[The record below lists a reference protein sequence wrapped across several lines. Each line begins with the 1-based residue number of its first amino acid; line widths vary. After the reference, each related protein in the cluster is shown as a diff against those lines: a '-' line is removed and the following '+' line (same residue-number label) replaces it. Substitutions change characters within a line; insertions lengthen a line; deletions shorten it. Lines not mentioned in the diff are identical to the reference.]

1 MGEEHDLKEDDL
13 QRMGISGLIGFGI
26 MMGLVHVLTGL
37 DHMSAIAQLS
47 CGSRLQGFFLGCRW
61 GLGHSVGLCIMYVVS
76 HAVHIQHKFL
86 LSYLQKNLKSRA
98 HALSLCLSFSL
109 SLSHEPF
116 HQSTF

>member
-76 HAVHIQHKFL
+76 HAVHIQHTFL
-86 LSYLQKNLKSRA
+86 LPYLQKNLESCS
-98 HALSLCLSFSL
+98 HSL
-109 SLSHEPF
+109 SLSLF
-116 HQSTF
+116 LSFFFT